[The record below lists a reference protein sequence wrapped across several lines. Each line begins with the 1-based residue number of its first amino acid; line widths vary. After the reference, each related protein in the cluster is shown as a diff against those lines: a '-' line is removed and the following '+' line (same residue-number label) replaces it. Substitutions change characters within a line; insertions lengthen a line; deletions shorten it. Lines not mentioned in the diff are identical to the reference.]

1 MKNRLERIKLGAESL
16 GRPKQNKDE
25 NDQDITKA
33 EDGQ

>member
-1 MKNRLERIKLGAESL
+1 MKNRLERVKLAAQRL
-16 GRPKQNKDE
+16 GRPMQNEDE